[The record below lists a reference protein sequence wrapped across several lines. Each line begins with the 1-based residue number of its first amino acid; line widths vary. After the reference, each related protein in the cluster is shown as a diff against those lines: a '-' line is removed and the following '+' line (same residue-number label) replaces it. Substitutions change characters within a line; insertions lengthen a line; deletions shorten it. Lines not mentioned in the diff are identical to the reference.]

1 MPPPD
6 DRLRARLAAAQ
17 DLATAP
23 DRDALLVT
31 SPIHLRYLFGLD
43 VSAGAALVR
52 GGGTA
57 VVADQRYLDVFREVG
72 GRLGV
77 DVVAVPRG
85 GAYETAIAALAAETG
100 VRRMGIEADHLTVA
114 RRQALAEA
122 LRATGAGA
130 CVDTTGLL
138 AGERVLKDAWELGVL
153 REAGRRL
160 TEVAAC
166 ILPKVSV
173 GPTERQL
180 AWEIDQALRNAG
192 FDKPAFETIV
202 ASGPN
207 AARPHHRPTGR
218 PLAEGDLVVVD
229 FGGLLDG
236 YAVDMTR
243 TVAIGRVPAEH
254 LRWLRAVAAA
264 QDAAIASAA
273 PGRLP
278 SAVDEAARSTLA
290 AEGLDGYFVHGTG
303 HGLGLDVHERPW
315 IGPRGDADG
324 PLAAGM
330 VFTVEPGVYVPPVGG
345 VRIEDDVVVT
355 PSGVERLT
363 GVPPT
368 CEIQ

>member
-43 VSAGAALVR
+43 VSAGAALVLAGR
-52 GGGTA
+52 TLA
-57 VVADQRYLDVFREVG
+57 VADQRYVDVFRDAG
-72 GRLGV
+72 TRLGV
-77 DVVAVPRG
+77 DVVPVARG
-85 GAYETAIAALAAETG
+85 DAYETAIAAAAADAG

-114 RRQALAEA
+114 RRHALSEA
-122 LRATGAGA
+122 LRASGAGV

-138 AGERVLKDAWELGVL
+138 AGKRVVKDAWELGVL

-160 TEVAAC
+160 AEVAAC
-166 ILPKVSV
+166 ILPKVSD

-207 AARPHHRPTGR
+207 AARPHHRPTTR
-218 PLAEGDLVVVD
+218 QVEQGDLVVVD

-243 TVAIGRVPAEH
+243 TVVGRGVPAERR
-254 LRWLRAVAAA
+254 RWVRAVAAA
-264 QDAAIASAA
+264 QEAAIAAAA
-273 PGRLP
+273 PGTLP
-278 SAVDEAARSTLA
+278 SSVDDAARSALA
-290 AEGLDGYFVHGTG
+290 AEGLADYFVHGTG
-303 HGLGLDVHERPW
+303 HGLGLEVHERPW
-315 IGPRGDADG
+315 IAPRGDADG
-324 PLAAGM
+324 PLLAGM
-330 VFTVEPGVYVPPVGG
+330 VFTVEPGVYLPPLGG

-363 GVPPT
+363 GLPPT
-368 CEIQ
+368 NEIQ